1 MMDAQNPAKGD
12 SHRDK
17 QVASV
22 LRKQLSTLLSRGLS
36 DPRTAGCL
44 ISVTEVDVSPDLRH
58 ATTYVSV
65 LPSQHENRVIHALR
79 DATMHLQKQLNKKVA
94 FRVVPKLFFKLD
106 RGLKKEVDV
115 LTAISE
121 GMARSGPEPAVDAE
135 PGSEAGSGP
144 ESPLGGSPKPS
155 PAPPFEPRA

>member
-1 MMDAQNPAKGD
+1 ME

-22 LRKQLSTLLSRGLS
+22 MRKQLSLLIARGIA

-65 LPSQHENRVIHALR
+65 LPAQHESRVIHALR
-79 DATMHLQKQLNKKVA
+79 DATMHLQKQLNKQVA
-94 FRVVPKLFFKLD
+94 FRVVPKLLFKLD
-106 RGLKKEVDV
+106 TSLKKEVDV
-115 LTAISE
+115 LSAINE
-121 GMARSGPEPAVDAE
+121 GMKRSGPEPE
-135 PGSEAGSGP
+135 
-144 ESPLGGSPKPS
+144 
-155 PAPPFEPRA
+155 PAPAEGGPAEGGPVAGDAPPEPAPAADDPTTPT